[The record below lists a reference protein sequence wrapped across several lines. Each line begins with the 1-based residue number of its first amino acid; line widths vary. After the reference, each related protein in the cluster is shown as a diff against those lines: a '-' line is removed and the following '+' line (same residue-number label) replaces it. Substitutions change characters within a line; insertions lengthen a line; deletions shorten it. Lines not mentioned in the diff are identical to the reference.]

1 MKRVDP
7 VTEQRVVTLI
17 ALGYAYA
24 DISDKTGV
32 AVPTIKK
39 IRRRSQERLD
49 KVEERVIEKHVDE
62 VTAILQKSYRE
73 INHVLD
79 NSERGLIELSIK
91 DLLTISNELHRQT
104 VANSP
109 QAPRPQNL
117 ELVYKKYL

>member
-7 VTEQRVVTLI
+7 VTEQRIVTLI

-62 VTAILQKSYRE
+62 VTAILQKAYRE
-73 INHVLD
+73 INRVLD
-79 NSERGLIELSIK
+79 KSERGLIELPIK

-104 VANSP
+104 VVKSP
-109 QAPRPQNL
+109 QAPHLQHL